1 MAFSTAEY
9 LHEVARCIL
18 VEQYIGQRFPDR
30 TSTKMLQVA
39 AKYLIGDHK
48 YLFLQYYRIL
58 RCEEEM
64 KHLFSLLRSNHQTL
78 HLVLDEIRTNLDKAF
93 PCKQTALYAQH
104 GQAHSLS
111 YTASFVDIFT
121 ETREKFLTSHHA
133 IAECAILFDEYAR
146 AVLNG
151 NSSHGTSLCVSPDRL
166 AAHMDTLLRKRVKF
180 GDEVSQSVLDNAIT
194 VFQFIEDK
202 DVFQTYHATTLAR
215 RLIDGT
221 HVSHDMELH
230 MITKLEEFCGHDYGS
245 NLRRM
250 ITDLTISEELTK
262 QFQKLMH
269 QGRVSGAVALQAM
282 VLNSQTWPTSLQC
295 SDRTLVPAAVQPM
308 CTAFTEFFLKR
319 HTGRKLTWLWN
330 LSRGELQTN
339 YFDKKYILSASFLQ
353 MSILLQ
359 YNDQDSFGLNELIAA
374 TGIAESNLKPLLT
387 GRTKVGTD
395 QRWLRL
401 LRAEFKLHFTKD
413 SCQSPDI
420 R

>member
-1 MAFSTAEY
+1 
-9 LHEVARCIL
+9 
-18 VEQYIGQRFPDR
+18 
-30 TSTKMLQVA
+30 
-39 AKYLIGDHK
+39 
-48 YLFLQYYRIL
+48 
-58 RCEEEM
+58 
-64 KHLFSLLRSNHQTL
+64 
-78 HLVLDEIRTNLDKAF
+78 
-93 PCKQTALYAQH
+93 
-104 GQAHSLS
+104 
-111 YTASFVDIFT
+111 
-121 ETREKFLTSHHA
+121 
-133 IAECAILFDEYAR
+133 
-146 AVLNG
+146 
-151 NSSHGTSLCVSPDRL
+151 
-166 AAHMDTLLRKRVKF
+166 MDTLLRKRVKF

-245 NLRRM
+245 KLRRM